1 MKAIYAE
8 LLLDALRNTEE
19 KMRDV
24 ESWKVVAEC
33 FHIAMRAVE
42 AQDDIWRRVS
52 DAGYPRESGTYL
64 CRYRFEGSDGEY
76 FGGLDY
82 LADEEIPRFQHE
94 LSAGGLVVTH
104 WCKVPE
110 LEDTNAERANYNG

>member
-8 LLLDALRNTEE
+8 LLLDALRKTEE
-19 KMRDV
+19 GMRGV
-24 ESWKVVAEC
+24 EGWKEVAEA
-33 FHIAMRAVE
+33 IPIVIRAVE
-42 AQDDIWRRVS
+42 AQDDVWRRVS

-64 CRYRFEGSDGEY
+64 CRYRFEGSEEEY
-76 FGGLDY
+76 FGCLDY
-82 LADEEIPRFQHE
+82 MADEEIPHFQYE

-110 LEDTNAERANYNG
+110 LEEEA

>member
-1 MKAIYAE
+1 MKAIYAD

-24 ESWKVVAEC
+24 EGWKAVAEG
-33 FHIAMRAVE
+33 IPIVIRAVE

-64 CRYRFEGSDGEY
+64 CRYRFEGIDEEF
-76 FGGLDY
+76 FGSLDY
-82 LADEEIPRFQHE
+82 LADEEIPHFQCE
-94 LSAGGLVVTH
+94 LGASGLVVTH
-104 WCKVPE
+104 WCKRPE
-110 LEDTNAERANYNG
+110 LEEEET